1 MLLKEIIDK
10 EIKNQN
16 NIILT
21 ELLTEQLNKID
32 ELQIKYNKYLN
43 MYPTLNDDLNK
54 YYKYKEEKEIIDL
67 VFDVRKLMTV
77 DFDLYYKKIEDI
89 KNIINERFP
98 DDKILNKI
106 TNNTKLLFKIKKN
119 KFYKSDYSYKKINL
133 DIIDNM
139 EKELINIYMNIMM
152 IYKKFNLDTSIIEKN
167 NSIYILVNKFEK
179 NIYAI
184 NSKIDLINYANMN
197 ISESDKL
204 KFKVLHAKNNLEESN
219 LLKKVNFELET
230 SMNKRDKRRAFRKQ
244 NIINARNN
252 MKK

>member
-77 DFDLYYKKIEDI
+77 DFDLYCKKIEDI

-197 ISESDKL
+197 ISESDNL

-219 LLKKVNFELET
+219 LLKKVNYELET